1 MSKSNLLNGL
11 TEVEEDDKN
20 IMFEKHY
27 SVTIAKV
34 EFTYWK
40 RVGPDKI
47 QGFRLKLFT
56 AMKEGLTPP
65 STEYSELG
73 YNQWWLVEEKTILV
87 KKYPRKDTKV
97 FTCRP
102 IPCLNLIW
110 NLLA

>member
-1 MSKSNLLNGL
+1 M
-11 TEVEEDDKN
+11 T
-20 IMFEKHY
+20 FEKHY

-65 STEYSELG
+65 STEYLELG
-73 YNQWWLVEEKTILV
+73 VINGGWLK
-87 KKYPRKDTKV
+87 RKL
-97 FTCRP
+97 F
-102 IPCLNLIW
+102 
-110 NLLA
+110 